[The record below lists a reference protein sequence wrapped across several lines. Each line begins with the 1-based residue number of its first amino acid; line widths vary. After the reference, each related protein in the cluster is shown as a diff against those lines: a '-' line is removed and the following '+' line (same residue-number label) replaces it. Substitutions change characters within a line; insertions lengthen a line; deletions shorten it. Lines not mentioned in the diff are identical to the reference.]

1 MKNVIILAAGLGSRL
16 TPLTLK
22 VPKGSLEIKENTR
35 ILTENLKYLENF
47 DNKIIVTGYKR
58 KKFTGIVQY
67 YNLFEVYNK
76 DFKDTNS
83 LYSLYLAL
91 KQLKKVYTGG
101 GVYILTSD
109 VIFNKDIFN
118 KKYNNSWINT
128 QKSKVNKAEWEVIKD
143 SKVVKNFRI
152 RDINQ
157 KYESNIFD
165 FMTGC
170 SYIHDKDLDLF
181 IEEVAKCII
190 NDELRTNSYWEQAL
204 WNILDKINLK
214 TLPCDNYAF
223 EIDNFNDL
231 LTYNPDAPCFKQDI
245 HLREI
250 MNVFSIEF
258 DQISNIKPVKQG
270 MTNDSFTFDIKNK
283 TYIARIPKKSSRE
296 LINRYQEKEVYQK
309 ISDFGIC
316 EEVIHFSTDDFID
329 SPLHG
334 FKIAKFYKNALV
346 ANGQYYQNMKKAML
360 AFKDLHT
367 KNIQINHEFDLL
379 ERKNYYTKEI
389 GEHHSKISS
398 QIRKLEVE
406 FNKIYDWYKSKKY
419 PTHLCLVDGFY
430 ENVLILKDGRVKLID
445 WEYAGASDGFTDIAG
460 YCLSCV
466 YNEKQVAESLNIY
479 LGRKPTKSELNRLY
493 AQIIMQAILWVFW
506 CEYKKQ
512 YQDFFSDY
520 EEELIVM
527 ANKYLKRFKY
537 E

>member
-1 MKNVIILAAGLGSRL
+1 
-16 TPLTLK
+16 
-22 VPKGSLEIKENTR
+22 
-35 ILTENLKYLENF
+35 
-47 DNKIIVTGYKR
+47 
-58 KKFTGIVQY
+58 
-67 YNLFEVYNK
+67 
-76 DFKDTNS
+76 
-83 LYSLYLAL
+83 
-91 KQLKKVYTGG
+91 
-101 GVYILTSD
+101 
-109 VIFNKDIFN
+109 
-118 KKYNNSWINT
+118 
-128 QKSKVNKAEWEVIKD
+128 
-143 SKVVKNFRI
+143 
-152 RDINQ
+152 
-157 KYESNIFD
+157 
-165 FMTGC
+165 
-170 SYIHDKDLDLF
+170 
-181 IEEVAKCII
+181 
-190 NDELRTNSYWEQAL
+190 
-204 WNILDKINLK
+204 
-214 TLPCDNYAF
+214 
-223 EIDNFNDL
+223 
-231 LTYNPDAPCFKQDI
+231 
-245 HLREI
+245 

-309 ISDFGIC
+309 INDFGMC

-334 FKIAKFYKNALV
+334 FKIAKFYKNASV

-360 AFKDLHT
+360 AFKDLHN
-367 KNIQINHEFDLL
+367 KNIQINHKFDLL
-379 ERKNYYTKEI
+379 ERKNYYTKAI
-389 GEHHSKISS
+389 GEHYSKINS

-493 AQIIMQAILWVFW
+493 AQIFMQAILWVFW

-520 EEELIVM
+520 EDELIVM